1 MRKIF
6 FRAIKISW
14 QALAFFVCLLGANQN
29 ALATPSNAYPPEIA
43 LQIKAQ
49 FVYNFANYVEWPSDA
64 FPTESSPIRTCLFG
78 DVDFAP
84 YLLAFEG
91 VLIGKRPLLIIE
103 SSNIKDIESGCHI
116 LFVGEDRQVE
126 LPDFWSSIQY
136 LYVLSIGEM
145 QGFADKGGII
155 NIFRTSDRLQ
165 FDVNISNALVNGLF
179 LDSDLLALARTIKQ
193 TTRKTNK
200 PIKKPDEHPQRANS
214 SSSSNKPKAP

>member
-116 LFVGEDRQVE
+116 LFVGEDRQVD

-145 QGFADKGGII
+145 QDFADKGGII

-193 TTRKTNK
+193 TTRQTNK